1 MILGSQLKNA
11 ILSGSNNI
19 SKYKKQINELN
30 IFPVP
35 DGDTGTN
42 MSMTITAAAEAME
55 ALEDAA
61 PAGEVAKRAASAML
75 RGARGNSG
83 VILSLLFRGI
93 SKGLEGKEE
102 IDAQDLVAAL
112 ERGVDE
118 AYKAVMKPTEG
129 TILTVARVAS
139 ERAREALELGSD
151 PIQVWDAACMGA
163 ADALEETPELL
174 PVLKKAG
181 VVDAGG
187 QGLCLIFEGM
197 LSVFRSGIV
206 LDGGLSPE
214 EKAEETAQFFRNVA
228 AEFDSEINFTY
239 CTEFVVGR
247 DPEVQKDPLELRLFL
262 ETIGDCVV
270 VVDDE
275 EIIKVHVHTENPGD
289 ALQAGLEYGQLL
301 TVKIENMKEQHR
313 KAAEENQAQKAAA
326 EPQPEKERLEPQEP
340 TEEMGFISVAAG
352 DGLKELFL
360 DLGCA
365 NVVSGGQTMNPSTE
379 DLLEAV
385 LATPAKKVFILPN
398 NKNIL
403 MAAEQ
408 TVPLVTDREVV
419 VIPTRTIPQG
429 LSAMLAFDPDLDAEE
444 NQEAMLEAAGNVD
457 TGLVTF
463 AARDSEFGGHTIRH
477 GDILGLKNGKL
488 EYIEKD
494 PVAACVKVTRSLS
507 SKRTSFI
514 TLIYGEGITQ
524 EQAEEAKR
532 RLEDKLHSDVLL
544 YCQRRVTPRLRHPW
558 TTQAQST
565 RNLSLRKGFFLSVG
579 VFPRKERWPC
589 PPCLNWIFK
598 TARAWGPS
606 GPSSSASWASPRWGI
621 CSGFTPAP
629 TRTGASTA
637 SSGTPPS
644 TRWRW

>member
-1 MILGSQLKNA
+1 MISGSQLKNA

-19 SKYKKQINELN
+19 AKYKKQINELN

-42 MSMTITAAAEAME
+42 MSMTIGAAAQ
-55 ALEDAA
+55 ALQKEEDTL
-61 PAGEVAKRAASAML
+61 PAGQMAKKAASSML

-93 SKGLEGKEE
+93 SKGLEEKEE
-102 IDAQDLVAAL
+102 VSGGDLVAAL
-112 ERGVDE
+112 ELGVEE

-151 PIQVWDAACMGA
+151 PVQVWDAACMGA
-163 ADALEETPELL
+163 QDALEETPELL

-206 LDGGLSPE
+206 LEAGLSEE
-214 EKAEETAQFFRNVA
+214 EKAQETAEFFRNVA
-228 AEFDSEINFTY
+228 AEFDSEITFTY

-247 DPEVQKDPLELRLFL
+247 DPDVQKDPLDLRLFL

-275 EIIKVHVHTENPGD
+275 EIIKVHVHTESPGD
-289 ALQAGLEYGQLL
+289 ALQAGLQYGQLL
-301 TVKIENMKEQHR
+301 TVKVENMKEQHR

-326 EPQPEKERLEPQEP
+326 VEEPQPQKTALERQEP

-352 DGLKELFL
+352 EGLKSLFT

-379 DLLEAV
+379 DLLEAI
-385 LATPAKKVFILPN
+385 LATPAKKVFVLPN

-408 TVPLVTDREVV
+408 TVPLATDREVI

-429 LSAMLAFDPDLDAEE
+429 LSAMLAFDPDADLEQ
-444 NQEAMLEAAGNVD
+444 NREAMLEAAGNVD

-463 AARDSEFGGHTIRH
+463 AARDSEFGGHTIH
-477 GDILGLKNGKL
+477 QGDILGLKNGKL
-488 EYIEKD
+488 DYIEKD
-494 PVAACVKVTRSLS
+494 PVTACVRVTRSLS
-507 SKRTSFI
+507 SKHTSFI
-514 TLIYGEGITQ
+514 TLIYGEGVTQ

-532 RLEDKLHSDVLL
+532 RLEDRLHADVEITLVDGGQPV
-544 YCQRRVTPRLRHPW
+544 YY
-558 TTQAQST
+558 
-565 RNLSLRKGFFLSVG
+565 FIISV
-579 VFPRKERWPC
+579 E
-589 PPCLNWIFK
+589 
-598 TARAWGPS
+598 
-606 GPSSSASWASPRWGI
+606 
-621 CSGFTPAP
+621 
-629 TRTGASTA
+629 
-637 SSGTPPS
+637 
-644 TRWRW
+644 

>member
-1 MILGSQLKNA
+1 MRDTIDGASFQRMVIHAAASIN
-11 ILSGSNNI
+11 SR
-19 SKYKKQINELN
+19 KQEINELN
-30 IFPVP
+30 VFPVP

-42 MSMTITAAAEAME
+42 MSLTISTAAAEM
-55 ALEDAA
+55 
-61 PAGEVAKRAASAML
+61 KKKAASTVGEAAAMNASALL

-93 SKGLEGKEE
+93 SKGLEEKEE
-102 IDAQDLVAAL
+102 ISGEDLVAAL
-112 ERGVDE
+112 ELGVEE

-151 PIQVWDAACMGA
+151 PVQVWDAACMGA
-163 ADALEETPELL
+163 QDALEETPELL

-206 LDGGLSPE
+206 LEAGLSEE
-214 EKAEETAQFFRNVA
+214 EKAQETAEFFRNVA
-228 AEFDSEINFTY
+228 AEFDSEITFTY

-247 DPEVQKDPLELRLFL
+247 DPDVQKDPLDLRLFL

-275 EIIKVHVHTENPGD
+275 EIIKVHVHTESPGD
-289 ALQAGLEYGQLL
+289 ALQAGLQYGQLL
-301 TVKIENMKEQHR
+301 TVKVENMKEQHR
-313 KAAEENQAQKAAA
+313 KAAEENQVQKAAA
-326 EPQPEKERLEPQEP
+326 VEEPQPQKTALERQEP

-352 DGLKELFL
+352 EGLKSLFM

-379 DLLEAV
+379 DLLEAI
-385 LATPAKKVFILPN
+385 LATPAKKVFVLPN

-408 TVPLVTDREVV
+408 TVPLATDREVI

-429 LSAMLAFDPDLDAEE
+429 LSAMLAFDPDADLEQ
-444 NQEAMLEAAGNVD
+444 NREAMLEAAGNVD

-463 AARDSEFGGHTIRH
+463 AARDSEFGGHTIH
-477 GDILGLKNGKL
+477 QGDILGLKNGKL
-488 EYIEKD
+488 DYIEKD
-494 PVAACVKVTRSLS
+494 PVTACVRVTRSLS
-507 SKRTSFI
+507 SKHTSFI
-514 TLIYGEGITQ
+514 TLIYGEGVTQ

-532 RLEDKLHSDVLL
+532 RLEDRLHADVEITLVDGGQPV
-544 YCQRRVTPRLRHPW
+544 YY
-558 TTQAQST
+558 
-565 RNLSLRKGFFLSVG
+565 FIISV
-579 VFPRKERWPC
+579 E
-589 PPCLNWIFK
+589 
-598 TARAWGPS
+598 
-606 GPSSSASWASPRWGI
+606 
-621 CSGFTPAP
+621 
-629 TRTGASTA
+629 
-637 SSGTPPS
+637 
-644 TRWRW
+644 